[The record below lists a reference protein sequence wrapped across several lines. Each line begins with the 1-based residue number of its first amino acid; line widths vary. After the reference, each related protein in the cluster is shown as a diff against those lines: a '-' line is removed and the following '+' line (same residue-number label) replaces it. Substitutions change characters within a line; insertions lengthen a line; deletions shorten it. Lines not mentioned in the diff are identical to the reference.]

1 MSELNKAKSNQA
13 SKLADK
19 KSVQDKL
26 IDLSELV
33 GWFQGSSFKLETAL
47 DKFKQAEALAEE
59 IEKDLTKLKN
69 DIKVVKRRF
78 DTEE

>member
-1 MSELNKAKSNQA
+1 MSDKSN
-13 SKLADK
+13 ADS

-26 IDLSELV
+26 TELSELV
-33 GWFQGSSFKLETAL
+33 GWFQGQSFKLEDAL

-69 DIKVVKRRF
+69 DITVVKKRF
-78 DTEE
+78 DSEE